1 MVAFLQVSSSPK
13 VNPSSNLLLLLVLC
27 AGLLLLVQQRN
38 WGENWKLL
46 LVQRNWGGNERNLN
60 NERRTWIRP
69 HNYIWTEVQ
78 GQTGK
83 GKHDDEPVCDKKVRR
98 AYEQLPVRNVTYGR
112 WLGKDCVGL
121 FFFNILILGMH
132 FWGVGRENIKKMGQK
147 WSLFYAFRWWS
158 WSWSWS
164 WVCFDI
170 WSLKPVEGSK
180 TPGLTITR
188 GDIRE
193 IEIMSILKEEKNL
206 HCEEFFEW
214 KFG

>member
-13 VNPSSNLLLLLVLC
+13 VNPSSDLLLLLVFS

-38 WGENWKLL
+38 WGEKRENWKLL
-46 LVQRNWGGNERNLN
+46 LVQRNWGGKERNLN
-60 NERRTWIRP
+60 NERRTWICP

-78 GQTGK
+78 GQTVK
-83 GKHDDEPVCDKKVRR
+83 GKHDGEPVCDKKVRR
-98 AYEQLPVRNVTYGR
+98 TYEQLPVRNVTFGR

-121 FFFNILILGMH
+121 FFFNFLRMH
-132 FWGVGRENIKKMGQK
+132 FWGVERENIKKMGQEC
-147 WSLFYAFRWWS
+147 SLFYAFGW

-164 WVCFDI
+164 WVCFDF
-170 WSLKPVEGSK
+170 WSLRPVEGSK

-193 IEIMSILKEEKNL
+193 LEIVSNLKE
-206 HCEEFFEW
+206 
-214 KFG
+214 

>member
-13 VNPSSNLLLLLVLC
+13 VNPSSNLLLLLVIC

-38 WGENWKLL
+38 WGTNWKLL
-46 LVQRNWGGNERNLN
+46 VVQRNWGGNERNLN

-121 FFFNILILGMH
+121 FFFNIHILRMH
-132 FWGVGRENIKKMGQK
+132 FWGVGRENIRKMGQE
-147 WSLFYAFRWWS
+147 WSLFMHLVDGLGLGLGLESVLTFEVWNL
-158 WSWSWS
+158 
-164 WVCFDI
+164 
-170 WSLKPVEGSK
+170 LKDLRHQGWPS
-180 TPGLTITR
+180 
-188 GDIRE
+188 RE
-193 IEIMSILKEEKNL
+193 VTSERSR
-206 HCEEFFEW
+206 
-214 KFG
+214 